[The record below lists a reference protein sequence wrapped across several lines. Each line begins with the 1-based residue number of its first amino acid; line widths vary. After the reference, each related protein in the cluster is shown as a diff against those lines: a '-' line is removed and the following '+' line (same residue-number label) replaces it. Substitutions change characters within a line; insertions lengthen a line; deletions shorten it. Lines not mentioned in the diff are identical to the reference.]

1 MITKSD
7 LVLHEGDDVEFHA
20 LLVRNELNLPD
31 VKSKSSTLGWLYKGL
46 RGTLGC
52 PSRMLSTVC
61 RFQKR
66 LGVTFFSDT
75 YLNSWRLLKF
85 RSISKRHTE

>member
-31 VKSKSSTLGWLYKGL
+31 VKSKSSTLG
-46 RGTLGC
+46 
-52 PSRMLSTVC
+52 
-61 RFQKR
+61 
-66 LGVTFFSDT
+66 
-75 YLNSWRLLKF
+75 
-85 RSISKRHTE
+85 